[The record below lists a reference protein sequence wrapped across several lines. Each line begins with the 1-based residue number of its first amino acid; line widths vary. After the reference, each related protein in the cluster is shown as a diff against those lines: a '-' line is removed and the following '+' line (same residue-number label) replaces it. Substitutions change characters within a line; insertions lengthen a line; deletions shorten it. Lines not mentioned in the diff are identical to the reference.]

1 MQEELPFFGACLFS
15 LLFVCLSSHLHC
27 AKFVSKRLLAHLT
40 SLIDIPSKQAPQKY
54 LNEDWSARASSPFR
68 ILLEADT
75 YEKELLTRNRDIQE
89 SASSANNGTEQ
100 Y

>member
-1 MQEELPFFGACLFS
+1 MSF
-15 LLFVCLSSHLHC
+15 HLHC

-54 LNEDWSARASSPFR
+54 LNEKRLVSKSVFSVSHTTRN
-68 ILLEADT
+68 DT
-75 YEKELLTRNRDIQE
+75 SKKAQLTRNRDIQE
-89 SASSANNGTEQ
+89 SASFANNGTEQ